1 MSKMNIAVFAS
12 GGGSNFQSLL
22 DKQVSGELKVS
33 VTLFLTNN
41 SKCGA
46 ADKARQANIPVI
58 HMSAKTH
65 PIDSE
70 LAATM
75 LQSLRE
81 AKVDMIVLAGYMK
94 KLPDIVLAQFAHKVL
109 NIHPALLPS
118 FGGQGM
124 YGMHVHEAVYAY
136 GAKQSGITVHMVDP
150 EYDTGPVVL
159 QKAVDISS
167 CKNPAEIQQAVLALE
182 HKFYWQV
189 VQAFSEGRVLQ
200 VDRQINLQGL

>member
-1 MSKMNIAVFAS
+1 MNIAVFAS

-22 DKQVSGELKVS
+22 DKQMSGELKVS

-46 ADKARQANIPVI
+46 VAKAQQGNIPVI

-65 PIDSE
+65 PIESE

>member
-1 MSKMNIAVFAS
+1 
-12 GGGSNFQSLL
+12 
-22 DKQVSGELKVS
+22 
-33 VTLFLTNN
+33 
-41 SKCGA
+41 
-46 ADKARQANIPVI
+46 
-58 HMSAKTH
+58 MSAKTH
-65 PIDSE
+65 PIESE

-75 LQSLRE
+75 LQSLRN

-136 GAKQSGITVHMVDP
+136 GAKQSGITVHLVDP

>member
-1 MSKMNIAVFAS
+1 MNIAVFAS

-22 DKQVSGELKVS
+22 DKQMSGELKVS

-46 ADKARQANIPVI
+46 VAKAQQANIPVI

-65 PIDSE
+65 PIESE
-70 LAATM
+70 FAAAM

-159 QKAVDISS
+159 QKTVDISS

-200 VDRQINLQGL
+200 VDRHINLQGL